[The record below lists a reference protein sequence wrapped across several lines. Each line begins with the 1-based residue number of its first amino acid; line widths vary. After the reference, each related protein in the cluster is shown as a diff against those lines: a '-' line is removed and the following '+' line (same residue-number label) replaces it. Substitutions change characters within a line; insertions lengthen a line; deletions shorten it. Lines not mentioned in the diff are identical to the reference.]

1 MGDPLFVIEMSK
13 NGNKE
18 IIEGNLISKE
28 LIPNTDY
35 IFLKIDLGNGTYGK
49 TVVLKS
55 LKININETKLMSL
68 RKQQDKYYEKNDKM
82 DIIGDL
88 DVSNSKKVNDFSN
101 KMSSMD
107 IILIASF
114 SVIGILVII
123 LIAIWL
129 GAF

>member
-1 MGDPLFVIEMSK
+1 
-13 NGNKE
+13 
-18 IIEGNLISKE
+18 
-28 LIPNTDY
+28 
-35 IFLKIDLGNGTYGK
+35 
-49 TVVLKS
+49 VVLKS